1 MSIKKRILISNLL
14 MLVIPAILSVFV
26 VLIVFFVFT
35 GVINLPNS
43 SAYFNSER
51 FGRMVDQADNIFNAW
66 STHFDLQSVMEDIDQ
81 FNLQNQQDGFTLS
94 LYRKNTLVYPKYPVS
109 PQQNKLFTQNI
120 LISTT
125 AHTGALDNFA
135 FYSKPIG
142 DYTAVLICSE
152 YVDFGINYL
161 KYKSTI
167 IGFIALV
174 IILVILIIAVTN
186 YLLTQNLIKRII
198 TPLEILNYG
207 VHQIHLGN
215 LDYRIIYKGNDEF
228 SVVCSDFNIMA
239 QRLRE
244 SVDQR
249 EKNEQSRKQLI
260 AGISHDL
267 RTPLTS
273 IKAYVEGLMD
283 GIANTEQLQR
293 TYLETIQTKAE
304 NIDQILDQ
312 LALFSK
318 LDTGEFPFYPER
330 LDIGKELSDYVA
342 KNSAEYK
349 AKGLSIKLNNNLQNA
364 MISLDPVQFEN
375 VLTNIL
381 ENSVKYK
388 NKEQGII
395 EITLSEQNHHVCIT
409 LSDDGPGVPQ
419 ESLGKLFDMFFR
431 VDPSRNNP
439 SKGSGLGLAI
449 CGKIIEIFG
458 GEIHAENN
466 SGGGLTIRI
475 VLPKSE

>member
-1 MSIKKRILISNLL
+1 
-14 MLVIPAILSVFV
+14 MLVIPAILSVV
-26 VLIVFFVFT
+26 VGLIVFFVFT

-51 FGRMVDQADNIFNAW
+51 FGKMVDQADNIFSAW
-66 STHFDLQSVMEDIDQ
+66 SNHFDLQSIMRDIDQ
-81 FNLQNQQDGFTLS
+81 FNEQNQKDGFTLS
-94 LYRKNTLVYPKYPVS
+94 LYSKNTLIYPTYPGNS
-109 PQQNKLFTQNI
+109 QQNKLFTQNI
-120 LISTT
+120 LISNI
-125 AHTGALDNFA
+125 AHTGVLDNTA

-167 IGFIALV
+167 ISFVTLV
-174 IILVILIIAVTN
+174 IIFVILIIAITN
-186 YLLTQNLIKRII
+186 YLLTQYLLKSII

-207 VHQIHLGN
+207 VHQIQLGN
-215 LDYRIIYKGNDEF
+215 LDYRIIYNGNDEF
-228 SVVCSDFNIMA
+228 STACSDFNLMA

-249 EKNEQSRKQLI
+249 EKNEQSRKELI

-273 IKAYVEGLMD
+273 IRAYVEGLID
-283 GIANTEQLQR
+283 GVANTPQAQR
-293 TYLETIQTKAE
+293 SYLETIRTKAE
-304 NIDQILDQ
+304 TIDQILDQ

-318 LDTGEFPFYPER
+318 LDTGEFPFYPEK

-342 KNSAEYK
+342 KNSAEYE
-349 AKGLSIKLNNNLQNA
+349 AKGLSIKLNSNLPNA
-364 MISLDPVQFEN
+364 MVNLDPVQFRN
-375 VLTNIL
+375 VLTNVL

-388 NKEQGII
+388 NKENGII
-395 EITLSEQNHHVCIT
+395 EITLSEQNHHICLT
-409 LSDDGPGVPQ
+409 LSDDGPGVPP
-419 ESLGKLFDMFFR
+419 ESLGKVFDIFFR
-431 VDPSRNNP
+431 NDPSRNNP
-439 SKGSGLGLAI
+439 NKGSGLGLAI
-449 CGKIIEIFG
+449 CAKIIEYFG

-466 SGGGLTIRI
+466 AGGGLTIRI